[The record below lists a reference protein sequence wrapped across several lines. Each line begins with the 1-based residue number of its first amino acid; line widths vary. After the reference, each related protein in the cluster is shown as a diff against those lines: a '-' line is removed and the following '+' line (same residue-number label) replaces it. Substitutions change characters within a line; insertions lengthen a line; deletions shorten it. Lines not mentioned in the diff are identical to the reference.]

1 MRYSG
6 DLLQINGMPV
16 KKLISYKVQ
25 YNKLWGQDS
34 GRNLAGVNK
43 GTLIGIFPKII
54 LEIGSMDEYEM
65 ETFLA
70 WTDLPEINVTYYD
83 ARYRE
88 LRTASY
94 YSNSPEASLKNK
106 NTMKYDRITIN
117 LIPNQKRA

>member
-1 MRYSG
+1 MKYSG

-54 LEIGSMDEYEM
+54 LELGSMDEYEM
-65 ETFLA
+65 EVFLA
-70 WTDLPEINVTYYD
+70 WTDLPEISVTYYD

-94 YSNSPEASLKNK
+94 YSSSPEASLKNK
-106 NTMKYDRITIN
+106 NTMKYDRITVN